1 MPNQNPQEPQQQI
14 TSEAVPD
21 LTESKILL
29 EWESPERPFKR
40 RDTKYFL
47 TILLIIGAVSLLLIY
62 MQELLLIAV
71 LLAALFVTYALATVE
86 PNTVKHVIST
96 RGVESAGRIYT
107 WDQLK
112 LFWFGKKLDQEVLNL
127 DTKLRF
133 PGRVIIVLTKDINR
147 ETLKNVFLNYI
158 LFLDKPR
165 TNWFDEVLDKAAK
178 ILKLS

>member
-1 MPNQNPQEPQQQI
+1 MPNQNSQSIPQPTPEP
-14 TSEAVPD
+14 VPD

-29 EWESPERPFKR
+29 EWESAERPFKR
-40 RDTKYFL
+40 RDKRYFII
-47 TILLIIGAVSLLLIY
+47 ILLIIGAVSLLLIY

-71 LLAALFVTYALATVE
+71 LLAALFVTYALSTVE

-96 RGVESAGRIYT
+96 KGVESAGRIYT

-112 LFWFGKKLDQEVLNL
+112 LFWFGRKFDQEVLNL

-133 PGRVIIVLTKDINR
+133 PGRIVIVLPAAVDR
-147 ETLKNVFLNYI
+147 EALKNALLSYI

-165 TNWFDEVLDKAAK
+165 ANWFDEILEKAAK
-178 ILKLS
+178 ILKIS